1 MRDLSLDVR
10 GDGPDGGLSI
20 LSDNVGINAV
30 VNHAGSEGMDI
41 QSDRQNGSGH
51 MTYKSGEKMK
61 ISKWRLVT
69 KICDWAKY

>member
-20 LSDNVGINAV
+20 LSDDVGINTV

-51 MTYKSGEKMK
+51 MTYKLEKIANIYYFPNLD
-61 ISKWRLVT
+61 ISV
-69 KICDWAKY
+69 YYF

>member
-30 VNHAGSEGMDI
+30 VNHAGSEGLDI

-51 MTYKSGEKMK
+51 MTCKLEK
-61 ISKWRLVT
+61 IANILFL
-69 KICDWAKY
+69 

>member
-1 MRDLSLDVR
+1 MGDLSLDVR

-51 MTYKSGEKMK
+51 MTCKLEKIK
-61 ISKWRLVT
+61 ISKYIISLT
-69 KICDWAKY
+69 